1 MTTRANHINTIVL
14 LMQKVLNYT
23 DRLVALAEITPQ
35 DEKDKQI
42 REDLEED
49 KIADWKADLDEE
61 TNRRARKAALRR
73 EKQVVEFDEAMEST
87 PAEIAAEEKSSKAA
101 GAAEERQMRADGT
114 SRNISSSSSNVPLPP
129 LSQFSYL
136 SGDAP
141 MSESTGSFL
150 GIASNSNSSSSRST
164 PAPIPSQGA
173 SPSPPMFAVAL
184 SSKAPQAAPLTG
196 AAVMQRTNKKVSIY
210 THPHSIRNTAPRH
223 IHTTHTSDTHPHSTR
238 NTAPRH
244 IHTARISDTHTRT
257 QMTYT

>member
-23 DRLVALAEITPQ
+23 DRLAALAEITPQ
-35 DEKDKQI
+35 DERDQER
-42 REDLEED
+42 REDLEEA

-61 TNRRARKAALRR
+61 NNRKARKAALKR
-73 EKQVVEFDEAMEST
+73 EKEVVEFEAMEST
-87 PAEIAAEEKSSKAA
+87 AAEIAAEEKSSKAA

-196 AAVMQRTNKKVSIY
+196 AAVMQRLTKQVKV
-210 THPHSIRNTAPRH
+210 PVL
-223 IHTTHTSDTHPHSTR
+223 THTQ
-238 NTAPRH
+238 
-244 IHTARISDTHTRT
+244 HTQH
-257 QMTYT
+257 